1 MPKRSTPVRSGV
13 QRNKPKAQKGFELVR
28 PTSQALEL
36 DEVHNIEQPTLENNS
51 EIEMANEAA
60 PVVPLSKAT
69 SPSSRTTATKER
81 ERVEDISAIP
91 QRRSRGRATPVASA
105 TSTADEL
112 DSLPPVPQGRED
124 KVSSTSNSTAAS
136 VVAKGSAAERL
147 AARRQGSQ
155 RAQQRNPA
163 MLVTAEHYSYVK
175 RDLMLIAI
183 LALIM
188 FIVIIALYFVPGI

>member
-1 MPKRSTPVRSGV
+1 MPKRPTPVRSGV

-36 DEVHNIEQPTLENNS
+36 DEVSDVEQPTRENDDDTETVS
-51 EIEMANEAA
+51 EIA
-60 PVVPLSKAT
+60 PVVPKPKAT
-69 SPSSRTTATKER
+69 MAATVER
-81 ERVEDISAIP
+81 ERIAGTTPVP
-91 QRRSRGRATPVASA
+91 QRRSRGRTTPVAST
-105 TSTADEL
+105 TSTTDEL
-112 DSLPPVPQGRED
+112 DDLPLVPQAKED
-124 KVSSTSNSTAAS
+124 KVSASSRSAAAPL
-136 VVAKGSAAERL
+136 VAKGSASERL

-163 MLVTAEHYSYVK
+163 MLVTAEHYSYVR

-188 FIVIIALYFVPGI
+188 FIIIIALYFVPGI